1 MPIRGKLELRTRTV
15 YLYKVYPEFTDELFG
30 NLIIGFRAV
39 IKDDGKYYN
48 LPVYENSYGKYVIS
62 HDDKLYLREFEQM
75 PK

>member
-1 MPIRGKLELRTRTV
+1 MPIRGKMELRTRTV
-15 YLYKVYPEFTDELFG
+15 YLYKVYPEFIDELFG

-62 HDDKLYLREFEQM
+62 NDDKLYLLEFEQVS
-75 PK
+75 K